1 MSTYINFFI
10 VNNKK
15 AIPIGDFS
23 RNNYVYTYF
32 SNYCNYEGASEI
44 NIKYLGYIKETIN
57 VDIAANKKRIKEH
70 KDEINFLKGD
80 NKSLEDYR
88 EIKETIGYLKEENK
102 ALKCCLYWTEILIDM
117 INADENNKIYVGI
130 ECEAPIFEEEE

>member
-70 KDEINFLKGD
+70 KDEINSYINGFLSIRFISSIVSFNSKGSICPLFFTS
-80 NKSLEDYR
+80 NISKPFIISFKSSF
-88 EIKETIGYLKEENK
+88 
-102 ALKCCLYWTEILIDM
+102 W
-117 INADENNKIYVGI
+117 
-130 ECEAPIFEEEE
+130 

>member
-32 SNYCNYEGASEI
+32 SSYCKYEEASEI
-44 NIKYLGYIKETIN
+44 NLKHLGFIKEVIN
-57 VDIAANKKRIKEH
+57 TDIAANKKRIKEH

-88 EIKETIGYLKEENK
+88 EIKESIGYLKEENK
-102 ALKCCLYWTEILIDM
+102 TLKCCLYWAEVLIDM

-130 ECEAPIFEEEE
+130 ECEAPTFEEE